1 MCIRDSHNPS
11 RFQQKFLKPKT
22 PVKGLYL
29 TGQDIVTAGV
39 GAALFSGL
47 ITAGAITG
55 INFIKRIFN
64 E

>member
-1 MCIRDSHNPS
+1 MLYW
-11 RFQQKFLKPKT
+11 LKILFIKLT